1 MNIQPIKNPVAFGY
15 KNILKTL
22 WLNGELPTVE
32 KGIYGGILKPDIVT
46 LEHIKPKSKGGLT
59 KLDNLALATKEL
71 NELRGNKPLRFF
83 LDKDKFIEYIEQ
95 FEKIELPNFNG
106 KEYIRNLIKT
116 IIDTLEM
123 GK

>member
-1 MNIQPIKNPVAFGY
+1 MNIQPIKNPVAFCY

>member
-1 MNIQPIKNPVAFGY
+1 MNIQPIKNPVAFCY

-59 KLDNLALATKEL
+59 KLDNLALATK
-71 NELRGNKPLRFF
+71 
-83 LDKDKFIEYIEQ
+83 
-95 FEKIELPNFNG
+95 
-106 KEYIRNLIKT
+106 
-116 IIDTLEM
+116 
-123 GK
+123 